1 MTLLEM
7 FHRTAANYPDHEAI
21 VHQSDRL
28 TYRTL
33 SEKARRLSSYLTRT
47 GVRTGDRVV
56 LLLANSPSYLISYF
70 GVLGSGAAVVAL
82 NPDTTPHEL
91 KHLLSD
97 SEPKGI
103 ICDASVL
110 PMLALGIGSSAFPA
124 FIVADGCLSPDSD
137 RGRQNV
143 ERLADIVEVTSPLD
157 VDIVISDSDLAQ
169 IIYTSGT
176 TGKPKGVMLTHRNL
190 IANTQSIV
198 TYLKL
203 TDRDRVLVI
212 LPFFYS
218 YGNSLLLTHVFV
230 GGTLVLSEQFVFLN
244 QVVSQMLQEKVTGF
258 SGVPSSYAM
267 LLRKS
272 VFPRTRFEHLRYITC
287 AGGALSKSAIQ
298 ELQSCL
304 PATEI
309 YIMYGQTEA
318 SARLSYLDPDKLKEK
333 IGSIG
338 KGVPGVALGVLK
350 EDGARV
356 GPGEVGEIVA
366 QGHCLMTGYWNSPA
380 ETQKVLKDNKLYTGD
395 LATIDDEGFI
405 YIVGRHSDLIKSGS
419 YRVHPL
425 EIEDVLQ
432 SHPDVIESAVV
443 GVDDAILGES
453 IVGFVVTREGRCVS
467 SSEVLRF
474 ARQFLP
480 NYKLPKRVVFAESLP
495 KTSSGKIKRQEL
507 KQRMING

>member
-33 SEKARRLSSYLTRT
+33 FEKARRLSSYLGQR
-47 GVRTGDRVV
+47 GVSAGDRVV
-56 LLLANSPSYLISYF
+56 LLLENSPSYLISYF

-110 PMLALGIGSSAFPA
+110 PMLVPGIGSSAFPD
-124 FIVADGCLSPDSD
+124 FIVVNGLSPDSAK
-137 RGRQNV
+137 GLQNV
-143 ERLADIVEVTSPLD
+143 ERLTDILEVTSPLD
-157 VDIVISDSDLAQ
+157 VDIVRSDTGLAQ

-203 TDRDRVLVI
+203 TERDRVLVI

-244 QVVSQMLQEKVTGF
+244 QVVSQMLQEQVTGF

-272 VFPRTRFEHLRYITC
+272 VFPRTRFKHLRYITC
-287 AGGALSKSAIQ
+287 AGGALSKSSIQ

-304 PATEI
+304 PGTEM

-338 KGVPGVALGVLK
+338 KGIPGVALGVFK

-356 GPGEVGEIVA
+356 EPGEVGEIVA
-366 QGHCLMTGYWNSPA
+366 QGDSLMAGYWDSPA

-425 EIEDVLQ
+425 EIEHVLQ

-453 IVGFVVTREGRCVS
+453 IVGFVVTRDGRCVS
-467 SSEVLRF
+467 SSEILRF

-480 NYKLPKRVVFAESLP
+480 NYKLPKKVMFAESLP

-507 KQRMING
+507 KQRVING